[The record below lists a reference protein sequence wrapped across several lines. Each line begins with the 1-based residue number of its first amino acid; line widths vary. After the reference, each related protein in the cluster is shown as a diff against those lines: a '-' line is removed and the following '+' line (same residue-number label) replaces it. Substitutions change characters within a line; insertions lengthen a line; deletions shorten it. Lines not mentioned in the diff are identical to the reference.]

1 MGLWQEVVLTTS
13 GPVTIEYLFFSS
25 IKKIMFV
32 FVYIQKNSF
41 THFIYPLVDTNLISL
56 EEAELTVLAELANYA
71 STYVTGTLTVTI
83 SELGSCTQNIAL
95 SGNSVEQVLF
105 VNSFCPILKVKNPK
119 LWWPAQ
125 MGTPCIFKEKSD
137 KTFYN
142 YNNLIMTF

>member
-1 MGLWQEVVLTTS
+1 M
-13 GPVTIEYLFFSS
+13 
-25 IKKIMFV
+25 
-32 FVYIQKNSF
+32 
-41 THFIYPLVDTNLISL
+41 DTNLISL

-71 STYVTGTLTVTI
+71 SIYVTGTLTVTI

-125 MGTPCIFKEKSD
+125 MGTPCIFIKEK
-137 KTFYN
+137 KMTLYN
-142 YNNLIMTF
+142 LMY